1 MNSNNPTSFGYI
13 YRTIKLKKDKK
24 NFVKLFLD
32 QLKSIMN
39 TNEEVYN
46 NESNEIKKIEILINL
61 NYNIAVHKMMNSIY
75 TNKKENLQQH
85 FTKFNRN
92 GKLLLEFMLK
102 KLENDATITLINQH
116 NNKEKND
123 DVYNRINKNIEDLYS
138 IFCYLCDDLL
148 GVYLL
153 DA

>member
-1 MNSNNPTSFGYI
+1 MNSEKPDSFGFI

-39 TNEEVYN
+39 KNEEAYK
-46 NESNEIKKIEILINL
+46 NEQNSIKKIELLINL
-61 NYNIAVHKMMNSIY
+61 NYNIAVYTMMNSIY
-75 TNKKENLQQH
+75 TNKKQHLQEN
-85 FTKFNRN
+85 FTEFNRT

-102 KLENDATITLINQH
+102 KLENNGTITLINQH
-116 NNKEKND
+116 NNKQKGD

>member
-1 MNSNNPTSFGYI
+1 MNSENKNSFGYI

-24 NFVKLFLD
+24 NFVKSFLD

-46 NESNEIKKIEILINL
+46 NESNEIKKKELKTNL
-61 NYNIAVHKMMNSIY
+61 DYNVAVHKMMNSIY

-85 FTKFNRN
+85 FTEFNRT
-92 GKLLLEFMLK
+92 GKLLLEFMIK
-102 KLENDATITLINQH
+102 KLENDGTITLINQH

-123 DVYNRINKNIEDLYS
+123 DVYHRINKNIEDLYS